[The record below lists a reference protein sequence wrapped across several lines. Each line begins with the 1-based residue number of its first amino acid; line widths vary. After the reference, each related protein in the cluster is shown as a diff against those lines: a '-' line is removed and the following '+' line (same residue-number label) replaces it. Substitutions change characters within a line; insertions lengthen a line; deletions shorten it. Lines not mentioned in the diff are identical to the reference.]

1 MPHSEQCR
9 QLVYYLGQLTQHK
22 FILMQ
27 DHKNLSN
34 KKLKQSMLKNS
45 SNAYLSKMETIFNQ
59 L

>member
-34 KKLKQSMLKNS
+34 EKNLELSMLT
-45 SNAYLSKMETIFNQ
+45 NAYLTKMETIFNQ
-59 L
+59 I

>member
-34 KKLKQSMLKNS
+34 KKTQTKYAYKRILEKNG
-45 SNAYLSKMETIFNQ
+45 NYF
-59 L
+59 